1 MKKLAFTLIA
11 LLLAFALTFAA
22 CGETPDPTEPAESE
36 SGSEAAP
43 AEDDSIEEATAG
55 MPNPMEKLEGP
66 AKFEHD
72 LGFTLDAPEGAE
84 DVSYYVISGQ
94 IAEVGFWLGDHG
106 FNLRATKE
114 EGDVSGLFGE
124 SVSKETL
131 DDGTELETILSGEA
145 EWYCLRWTE
154 GDIYYTLTNTDG
166 AAIADLTGIYNAV
179 K

>member
-1 MKKLAFTLIA
+1 MKKLAFTLIS

-22 CGETPDPTEPAESE
+22 CGETPETSEPAESE
-36 SGSEAAP
+36 GSSSAP
-43 AEDDSIEEATAG
+43 AEDASDEEATAG

-72 LGFTLDAPEGAE
+72 LGFTLDAPAGAE

-154 GDIYYTLTNTDG
+154 GDVYYTLTNTDG
-166 AAIADLTGIYNAV
+166 AAIADLTAIYNAV

>member
-84 DVSYYVISGQ
+84 
-94 IAEVGFWLGDHG
+94 AP
-106 FNLRATKE
+106 RRP
-114 EGDVSGLFGE
+114 
-124 SVSKETL
+124 SVRCFAR
-131 DDGTELETILSGEA
+131 DGSSRTVPT
-145 EWYCLRWTE
+145 
-154 GDIYYTLTNTDG
+154 
-166 AAIADLTGIYNAV
+166 
-179 K
+179 